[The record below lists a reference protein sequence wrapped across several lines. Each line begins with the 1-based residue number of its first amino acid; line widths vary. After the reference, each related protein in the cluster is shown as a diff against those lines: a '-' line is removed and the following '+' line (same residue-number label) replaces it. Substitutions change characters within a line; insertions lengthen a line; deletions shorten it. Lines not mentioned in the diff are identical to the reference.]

1 MQVRTSMVKS
11 TENEIARSMLDTIF
25 SAQKLQEQLGRVRI
39 VRRRVNEVLGSF
51 PDSSDH
57 D

>member
-1 MQVRTSMVKS
+1 MVKS